1 MYTRIKMAG
10 EQRRTGTRLPI
21 YIYGESGGHPSL
33 GKENTSS
40 SCLDSGKC

>member
-1 MYTRIKMAG
+1 MYTRIKMTSG
-10 EQRRTGTRLPI
+10 ERRTGTRPPI
-21 YIYGESGGHPSL
+21 YSESGGRPSL